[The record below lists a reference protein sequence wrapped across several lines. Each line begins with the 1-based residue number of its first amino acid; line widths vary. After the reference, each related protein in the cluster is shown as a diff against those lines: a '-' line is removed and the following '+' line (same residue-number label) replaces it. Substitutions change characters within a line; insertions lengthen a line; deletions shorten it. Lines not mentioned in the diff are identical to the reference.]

1 LPGPAA
7 RPGPE
12 TAGPQP
18 PAARNS
24 GPSHTAVL
32 DLVRTQAAAV
42 LRDVPPDAVE
52 ADRPFNDLGFDSS
65 KAVELRR
72 RLNAVTSLNL
82 PASVVFDHPTPA
94 ALAAEIRT
102 RLTRGDGPVD
112 ENTASAAAPLRDG
125 DDPIAIVGMSC
136 RLPGGIRSPQDLWR
150 LVAEGT
156 DAIGDHPGDR
166 GWDGDRRRG
175 GFLHDAG
182 DFDAAFFGVSPRE
195 ALAMDPQQ
203 RLLLETSW
211 EALEQAGIDPQSLRG
226 SRSGVF
232 AGVMAGDYARHLRA
246 TPENMAGYMLTGG
259 AASVV
264 SGRVA
269 YALGLEG
276 PAVSVDTACSSSLV
290 ALHLAVRALRS
301 GECSLALAG
310 GVTVMA
316 TPSMFTEFSRQR
328 GLAPD
333 GRCKAFAAAA
343 DGTAWA
349 EGVGVL
355 VVERLSDARRNG
367 HRVLAVVRGS
377 AVNQDGASNGLTAP
391 NGPAQQRVIRQAL
404 ADARLDA
411 AEVDVVEAHGTGTAL
426 GDPIE
431 AQALLATYGRRS
443 SGDEPLWLG
452 SLKSNIGHAQ
462 AAAGVAGVIKMVMAL
477 REGVLPR
484 TLHVDR
490 PSPHVEWS
498 SGAVELLTEAR
509 EWPVTGRA
517 RRAAVSSF
525 GISGTNAH
533 VVLEQA
539 PDLPEESAAGA
550 GGAGVVPWLIS
561 GHTPEALEAQ
571 AARLLTRLTE
581 EETGPRP
588 EDVGY
593 TLATGRAA
601 LDHRAVVVG
610 RNREELLGGLTAL
623 AGGASAANLARGRAR
638 TGGRVAFMFTGQGA
652 QRLGMGREL
661 YDAFPVYAR
670 AFDAVAAE
678 LDRHLGRYTGRPLR
692 EVVWGEDASLLDR
705 TVHTQAALFAF
716 EVALFRLLESWGVR
730 PDFVTGHSVGE
741 VAAAHAAGVFSLPDA
756 AALVAARGRLM
767 DELPDGGAMVAVQAA
782 EDEIRPLLTDRVAI
796 AAVNG
801 PEAVVL
807 SGDEGVVRELASR
820 WEERGRKTRRLPV
833 SHAFHSPLMHPMLDA
848 FRRTAEAL
856 AYAEPA
862 VPVVSNL
869 TGTPLPVEML
879 GSADHWVRHV
889 SETVRF
895 ADGVRYLREQGVTR
909 FLELGPDG
917 VLTAMAQNCPEMT
930 GHLVVPAGRPDRS
943 EPVALNLA
951 LGQLH
956 TAGVPVDWHAFYAGS
971 GARPAELPTYA
982 FRHERYW
989 LTPDPA
995 ADVESAG
1002 LEPVDH
1008 PMLGAA
1014 LPLDDGT
1021 VLTGRLSTGNL
1032 PWIADCRTGG
1042 AVVVPGAGLAEMA
1055 ARAGLHA
1062 GFPRL
1067 EELSLHAPL
1076 VVPAGSAVDVQVRVA
1091 AGGTPERRS
1100 LEVLARPVGD
1110 GAWDRCASG
1119 VLTAAPATPG
1129 ERPAQWPPAGAV
1141 PVEPDGVYERLAD
1154 EGLEYGPAF
1163 RALEAV
1169 WRGADADEV
1178 FAEVCLPRRAA
1189 DRADRYLIHPV
1200 LLETCAHAVSAAGL
1214 LPGGEGAVRQPLSFG
1229 DVQIHA
1235 AGARELRVR
1244 LTVVDEDTV
1253 SLAAWNTAGEPV
1265 VTAGTVM
1272 LRPAADR
1279 HLRAATAARDV
1290 LHRVAWEPRRSTAVD
1305 TAEPESR
1312 YVVLAPDGLAA
1323 ELAAVKVAAEQPL
1336 QGVAAD
1342 GPLPQRVRAHLAAAL
1357 AVVRSWPADARSAGT
1372 RLVLVTRRA
1381 VAAGPGEEVDPAQAA
1396 VWGLVRSAQTEHPGV
1411 FQVVDLDEDPGS
1423 VAALATAVRSREPQI
1438 AVRAGELHVP
1448 RLVRAVARGARDEPR
1463 ATPRTRTADR
1473 WRTSSLLVTGA
1484 GGIVGSALARHAVA
1498 AHDVGH
1504 VVLLS
1509 RRGER
1514 AAGTAALAAA
1524 LRERGALVTVEACD
1538 AADRDRLAEMI
1549 GRVPRDFPLRGVIH
1563 AAGVAQ
1569 DAVLHALTPEHLEKV
1584 LRAKCDAVAHLD
1596 ELTRDLA
1603 LEWFVTC
1610 SSAAGWWGTAGQANY
1625 AAANACVDA
1634 LVQRRRAAGFPAL
1647 SLAWGLWEERSEISG
1662 KLDDTDLLRLARTGI
1677 APLPTSDALTAFDAA
1692 LALDEPVLLPVRL
1705 DTRHLAAGTTV
1716 PLLAKYV
1723 RKQPDPPAAEQRKT
1737 VPADGGTLGD
1747 RLAAMTAQEREQS
1760 LRQLVREEAAA
1771 VLNHSRL
1778 AAVDLDRG
1786 FLDLGFTSLTAL
1798 ELRNRI
1804 GTTIG
1809 LALSPTLVFD
1819 HPTPAALA
1827 KHLTAR
1833 LTPSSEDVVTS
1844 LNRDIG
1850 TIGERFAALDDE
1862 TLRAQVKQRLQD
1874 LLRQWGSAS
1883 GAEPVPG
1890 SSGDGDIESASADL
1904 MFDLIDSEFGTS

>member
-1 LPGPAA
+1 
-7 RPGPE
+7 
-12 TAGPQP
+12 
-18 PAARNS
+18 
-24 GPSHTAVL
+24 
-32 DLVRTQAAAV
+32 
-42 LRDVPPDAVE
+42 
-52 ADRPFNDLGFDSS
+52 
-65 KAVELRR
+65 
-72 RLNAVTSLNL
+72 
-82 PASVVFDHPTPA
+82 
-94 ALAAEIRT
+94 
-102 RLTRGDGPVD
+102 
-112 ENTASAAAPLRDG
+112 
-125 DDPIAIVGMSC
+125 
-136 RLPGGIRSPQDLWR
+136 
-150 LVAEGT
+150 
-156 DAIGDHPGDR
+156 
-166 GWDGDRRRG
+166 
-175 GFLHDAG
+175 
-182 DFDAAFFGVSPRE
+182 
-195 ALAMDPQQ
+195 
-203 RLLLETSW
+203 
-211 EALEQAGIDPQSLRG
+211 
-226 SRSGVF
+226 
-232 AGVMAGDYARHLRA
+232 
-246 TPENMAGYMLTGG
+246 
-259 AASVV
+259 
-264 SGRVA
+264 
-269 YALGLEG
+269 
-276 PAVSVDTACSSSLV
+276 
-290 ALHLAVRALRS
+290 
-301 GECSLALAG
+301 
-310 GVTVMA
+310 
-316 TPSMFTEFSRQR
+316 
-328 GLAPD
+328 
-333 GRCKAFAAAA
+333 
-343 DGTAWA
+343 
-349 EGVGVL
+349 
-355 VVERLSDARRNG
+355 
-367 HRVLAVVRGS
+367 
-377 AVNQDGASNGLTAP
+377 VNQDGASNGLTAP

-411 AEVDVVEAHGTGTAL
+411 AEVDAVEAHGTGTAL

-443 SGDEPLWLG
+443 TEYEPLWLG

-509 EWPVTGRA
+509 GWPETGRA

-533 VVLEQA
+533 IVLEQA
-539 PDLPEESAAGA
+539 PQETPPEAGEPASGAGA
-550 GGAGVVPWLIS
+550 LAVVPWVIG

-571 AARLLTRLTE
+571 AARLLTHLTE
-581 EETGPRP
+581 RESGPRP
-588 EDVGY
+588 EDIGY

-601 LDHRAVVVG
+601 LDHRAAVVG
-610 RNREELLGGLTAL
+610 RDREELLGGLTAL
-623 AGGASAANLARGRAR
+623 AGGTSAANLTRGRAR
-638 TGGRVAFMFTGQGA
+638 AGGRTAFMFTGQGA

-670 AFDAVAAE
+670 AFDTVTAE

-692 EVVWGEDASLLDR
+692 EVVWGEDASSLDR
-705 TVHTQAALFAF
+705 TVHAQAALFAF
-716 EVALFRLLESWGVR
+716 EVALFRLLESWDVR
-730 PDFVTGHSVGE
+730 PDFVTGHSIGE

-801 PEAVVL
+801 PDAVVL
-807 SGDEGVVRELASR
+807 SGDEGAVRELALR
-820 WEERGRKTRRLPV
+820 WEARGRKTRRLSV

-856 AYAEPA
+856 VYAEPA

-917 VLTAMAQNCPEMT
+917 VLTAMAQNCPGT
-930 GHLVVPAGRPDRS
+930 AGHLVVPAGRRDRP
-943 EPVALNLA
+943 EPVALTLA
-951 LGQLH
+951 LGHLH

-982 FRHERYW
+982 FQHERYW
-989 LTPDPA
+989 LDPDPT

-1014 LPLDDGT
+1014 LPLDDGA
-1021 VLTGRLSTGNL
+1021 VLTGRLSTGHL

-1055 ARAGLHA
+1055 VRAGLHA

-1067 EELSLHAPL
+1067 DELSLHAPL
-1076 VVPAGSAVDVQVRVA
+1076 VVPAGGAVDVQVRVA
-1091 AGGTPERRS
+1091 EGGTPGRRS
-1100 LEVLARPVGD
+1100 LEVLARPAGD
-1110 GAWDRCASG
+1110 GAWDRYASG
-1119 VLTAAPATPG
+1119 ALAAASADPV

-1141 PVEPDGVYERLAD
+1141 PVEPDGVYELLAAG
-1154 EGLEYGPAF
+1154 GLEYGPAF
-1163 RALEAV
+1163 RGLEAV

-1178 FAEVCLPRRAA
+1178 FAEVRLPRRAA
-1189 DRADRYLIHPV
+1189 DRADRYLVHPA
-1200 LLETCAHAVSAAGL
+1200 LLETCAHAVFAAGL
-1214 LPGGEGAVRQPLSFG
+1214 LPRDAAAVRLPYSFG
-1229 DVQIHA
+1229 GVQVHA
-1235 AGARELRVR
+1235 AGAVELRVR
-1244 LTVVDEDTV
+1244 LTAVDADTV
-1253 SLAAWNTAGEPV
+1253 SLSAWDTAGEPV
-1265 VTAGTVM
+1265 VTADTVT
-1272 LRPAADR
+1272 LRPVPGR
-1279 HLRAATAARDV
+1279 HVRAATAARDV
-1290 LHRVAWEPRRSTAVD
+1290 LHRVAWELRESPG
-1305 TAEPESR
+1305 AEAAQPESR
-1312 YVVLAPDGLAA
+1312 CVVMAPDGLSG
-1323 ELAAVKVAAEQPL
+1323 ELAASGVAAEEPPE
-1336 QGVAAD
+1336 GVAAD

-1381 VAAGPGEEVDPAQAA
+1381 VAAGPGEDVDPAQAA
-1396 VWGLVRSAQTEHPGV
+1396 IWGLMRSAQTEHPGV

-1448 RLVRAVARGARDEPR
+1448 RLVRALTRGAGDAPR
-1463 ATPRTRTADR
+1463 ATSRTRAEDR
-1473 WRTSSLLVTGA
+1473 WHTSSLLVTGA
-1484 GGIVGSALARHAVA
+1484 GGVIGSALARHAVA
-1498 AHDVGH
+1498 VHDVGH

-1538 AADRDRLAEMI
+1538 AADRDRLAEVI
-1549 GRVPRDFPLRGVIH
+1549 SRVPSDFPLRGVIH
-1563 AAGVAQ
+1563 AAGVAE
-1569 DAVLHALTPEHLEKV
+1569 DAVLHALTPDHLEKV
-1584 LRAKCDAVAHLD
+1584 LRAKSDAVAHLD
-1596 ELTRDLA
+1596 ELTRGLA

-1647 SLAWGLWEERSEISG
+1647 SLAWGLWEERGEISG
-1662 KLDDTDLLRLARTGI
+1662 NLDDTDLLRLARTGI

-1705 DTRHLAAGTTV
+1705 DTRNLADGTTV
-1716 PLLAKYV
+1716 PLLAEYV
-1723 RKQPDPPAAEQRKT
+1723 RKQSKPPAAEQRKT
-1737 VPADGGTLGD
+1737 VPPGGGTLGD

-1778 AAVDLDRG
+1778 GAVDLDRG

-1804 GTTIG
+1804 GTAIG
-1809 LALSPTLVFD
+1809 LALPPTLIFD
-1819 HPTPAALA
+1819 HPTPGALA
-1827 KHLTAR
+1827 KHLSAR
-1833 LTPSSEDVVTS
+1833 LMPSSEDVVTS
-1844 LNRDIG
+1844 LDRDIG
-1850 TIGERFAALDDE
+1850 LIGERFATLDDE
-1862 TLRAQVKQRLQD
+1862 TLRTQVKQRLQD
-1874 LLRQWGSAS
+1874 LLKQWGSA
-1883 GAEPVPG
+1883 PG
-1890 SSGDGDIESASADL
+1890 TDAAPDSSGDDDIESASADL
-1904 MFDLIDSEFGTS
+1904 MFDLIDSEFGTP